1 MATTTNYSW
10 TTPDDTDLV
19 KDGASAIR
27 SLGSAIDTTV
37 FTNAGA
43 AVAKS
48 LIDAEG
54 DLIVGDAADAVQR
67 LAIGSNGNVLTV
79 DTAVDGKIKWAAPS
93 SGGGYTQLT
102 TGTLSGGQVDLT
114 SISGSYID
122 LVLVITDLE
131 TTAAS
136 GQRLRVNAD
145 SGNNYRGVAIRNVS
159 GVPNLENNGTA
170 TAIVATAG
178 YATATGSNN
187 NTWIYRIYNYA
198 DTTCFK
204 LISFIGAFKENGG
217 ALIEVDFRGVYI
229 QTSAISQI
237 NIVNESSTYSAGT
250 YTLYGVK

>member
-27 SLGSAIDTTV
+27 TLGSAIDTTV

-43 AVAKS
+43 AIQKS
-48 LIDAEG
+48 IVDAAG
-54 DLIVGDAADAVQR
+54 DLIYATANDTPAR
-67 LAIGSNGNVLTV
+67 LALGTAGQVLQV
-79 DTAVDGKIKWAAPS
+79 NSGATAPEWAAPAA
-93 SGGGYTQLT
+93 GGGLTQLA

>member
-27 SLGSAIDTTV
+27 TLGSAIDTTV

-43 AVAKS
+43 AIQKS
-48 LIDAEG
+48 IVDAAG
-54 DLIVGDAADAVQR
+54 DLIYATANDTPAR
-67 LAIGSNGNVLTV
+67 LALGTAGQVLQV
-79 DTAVDGKIKWAAPS
+79 NSGATAPEWAAPAA
-93 SGGGYTQLT
+93 GGGLTQLA

-131 TTAAS
+131 TNAAS